1 MFQHIALL
9 GTYVNGEQW
18 SVDKMKNPYD
28 ILFLAL
34 VQIIYH
40 KDKLWYF
47 SNKSVISIM
56 MAIKGKYVHCTD
68 IMFKLYRN
76 WHYICIISTILFTKL
91 VKWTTS

>member
-28 ILFLAL
+28 ILFPAL

-40 KDKLWYF
+40 RDKLWHF

-56 MAIKGKYVHCTD
+56 MAIKGKYVHCPN
-68 IMFKLYRN
+68 IMFKLCRN
-76 WHYICIISTILFTKL
+76 RNHICIISTILSTKL
-91 VKWTTS
+91 VKWTTF